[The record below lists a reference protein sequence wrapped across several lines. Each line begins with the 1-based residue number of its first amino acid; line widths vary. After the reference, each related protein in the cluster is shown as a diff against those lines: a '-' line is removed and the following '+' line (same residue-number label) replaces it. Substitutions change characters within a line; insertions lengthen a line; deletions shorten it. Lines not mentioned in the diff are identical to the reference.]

1 MSAVLRFAG
10 QAKRSGAADTYAIA
24 RRELDPRDL
33 GCLLLHLRRIDPD
46 WRAPLKE
53 RRLLAAALLDFG
65 VTDSVVVDQTEVS
78 RTTLWRIRRE
88 LVDRAKWA
96 RKPALEWAEFVSN
109 GRPRSRSPYGPIL
122 CCDASSGNGDFEAI
136 RRLLAGTA

>member
-1 MSAVLRFAG
+1 MTAILRFAG

-109 GRPRSRSPYGPIL
+109 GRPGPV
-122 CCDASSGNGDFEAI
+122 ARMGRFSAVTP
-136 RRLLAGTA
+136 LAGTATLRRFDGCWRGW